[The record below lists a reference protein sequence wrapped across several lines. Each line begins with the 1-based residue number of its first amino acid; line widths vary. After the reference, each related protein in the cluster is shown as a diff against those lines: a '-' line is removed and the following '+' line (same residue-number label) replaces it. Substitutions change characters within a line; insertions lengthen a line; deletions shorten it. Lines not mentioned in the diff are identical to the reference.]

1 VQGFAVVVV
10 PGGGGAVGVDHQGPA
25 VPVDDDLV
33 VEVAQQDAVLQGCF
47 PAVGLVGGVVDLAGG
62 GGLGAAA
69 RLRIMHKYY
78 AAETVCA

>member
-1 VQGFAVVVV
+1 MQGFAVVAV

-33 VEVAQQDAVLQGCF
+33 VEVAQQDAVLQARL
-47 PAVGLVGGVVDLAGG
+47 PPVGLMCRVMHLARP